1 MKSPFKAWSSS
12 LVFRVTSTIVALSVV
27 IIWLL
32 GSALYTRISAGIFDE
47 KLKLSISDAQS
58 TARNTQ
64 LQLTFS
70 QYQDKAALKL
80 IFSEILAVPPKTFES
95 AARELAIFTYENTG
109 GRYRFDGTSNLLDP
123 KSVPE
128 SLRDKTRAI
137 SLTNSSTN
145 SLTKWQRTDLLYV
158 DGKVEPAIAVGHI
171 LKIKGAGK
179 YEFYVLFSL
188 AQQSRTMSL
197 ILNYLWLTG
206 IALTLLIGLVTFFV
220 LRRLISP
227 IRDAAR
233 VAEELTAGNL
243 ELRMD
248 IQGQDEIAS
257 LGYSF
262 NEMAV
267 SLQQQISRL
276 ENLSKLQQRFVSD
289 VSHELRTP
297 LTTIRMASQV
307 IYSARE
313 NFEPT
318 VTRSAELLISQI
330 ERFES
335 LLTDL
340 LEVSRFDAQAAILEI
355 EEVDVITL
363 VKETIDYLHP
373 SQDRIIHLWAPDK
386 PVLVDVDPRRIK
398 RIIRNLI
405 SNAVDHREDKNIDIQ
420 IEETENEVSIGV
432 RDYGVGFNYIDKK
445 LLFERFWR
453 ADSSRARTTGGT
465 GLGLSIALE
474 DARLHQGEID
484 VWGEPTKGA
493 HFVLTI
499 PKFAGGTII
508 SKPISAQPE

>member
-1 MKSPFKAWSSS
+1 VKSPFAAWRSS
-12 LVFRVTSTIVALSVV
+12 LVFRVTSTIVALSVI

-32 GSALYTRISAGIFDE
+32 GSALFNQISSGLFDE

-80 IFSEILAVPPKTFES
+80 ILADILAVPPKSFES
-95 AARELAIFTYENTG
+95 AARELAIFSYAKTKSLYK
-109 GRYRFDGTSNLLDP
+109 YDGTSNLLEAN
-123 KSVPE
+123 SVSE
-128 SLRDKTRAI
+128 KFRILTRA
-137 SLTNSSTN
+137 SKKTVWDRTN
-145 SLTKWQRTDLLYV
+145 LKYI
-158 DGKVEPAIAVGHI
+158 DGKIEPAIVVGHN
-171 LKIKGAGK
+171 LTIKGAGK

-188 AQQSRTMSL
+188 AQQSRTMAL

-206 IALTLLIGLVTFFV
+206 IALTLLIGLITFFV
-220 LRRLISP
+220 FRRLIAP

-248 IQGQDEIAS
+248 IQGEDEIAS

-307 IYSARE
+307 IYASRE
-313 NFEPT
+313 SFEPT
-318 VTRSAELLISQI
+318 ITRSAELLISQI

-340 LEVSRFDAQAAILEI
+340 LEVSRFDAQAAVLEI
-355 EEVDVITL
+355 EEVDITAL
-363 VKETIDYLHP
+363 VKETIDYLHS
-373 SQDRIIHLWAPDK
+373 SQDRAINLWAPDR
-386 PVLVDVDPRRIK
+386 PVMVDVDPRRIK
-398 RIIRNLI
+398 RIVRNLI
-405 SNAVDHREDKNIDIQ
+405 SNAVDHREDKSIDIQ
-420 IEETENEVSIGV
+420 IEENENEVSVGV
-432 RDYGVGFNYIDKK
+432 RDYGVGFNYTDKK

-474 DARLHQGEID
+474 DAKLHQGEID
-484 VWGEPTKGA
+484 VWGARGLGA

-499 PKFAGGTII
+499 PKFAGGSIQ

>member
-1 MKSPFKAWSSS
+1 MKSPVKIWQSS
-12 LVFRVTSTIVALSVV
+12 LVYRVTGTIVALS
-27 IIWLL
+27 IILIALL
-32 GSALYTRISAGIFDE
+32 GSALYSRVSAGIFDE
-47 KLKLSISDAQS
+47 KLKLSILDAQS

-64 LQLTFS
+64 IQLS
-70 QYQDKAALKL
+70 YQRYRDKAALTFV
-80 IFSEILAVPPKTFES
+80 FSEILALPPKTYES
-95 AARELAIFTYENTG
+95 AAKEIAVFSFEKINKKF
-109 GRYRFDGTSNLLDP
+109 RFDGASNRLDP
-123 KSVPE
+123 KSISKKFREETRKNKETQWERTKLKYLNGKTE
-128 SLRDKTRAI
+128 SAI
-137 SLTNSSTN
+137 
-145 SLTKWQRTDLLYV
+145 V
-158 DGKVEPAIAVGHI
+158 VGHDLI
-171 LKIKGAGK
+171 ISGVGK
-179 YEFYVLFSL
+179 YEFYVIFSL
-188 AQQSRTMSL
+188 AQQERTMAL

-206 IALTLLIGLVTFFV
+206 IALTLLIGLTTFFV
-220 LRRLISP
+220 MRRLIAP
-227 IRDAAR
+227 IQDAAR
-233 VAEELTAGNL
+233 VAEELTRGNL
-243 ELRMD
+243 DLRMD
-248 IQGQDEIAS
+248 IHGEDEIAS

-307 IYSARE
+307 IFASRE

-318 VTRSAELLISQI
+318 VARSAELLISQI

-355 EEVDVITL
+355 EAVDLVTL
-363 VKETIDYLHP
+363 VRETIEYVHP
-373 SQDRIIHLWAPDK
+373 SQDRVIHLNAPNS
-386 PVLVDVDPRRIK
+386 PVIVDVDPRRIK

-405 SNAVDHREDKNIDIQ
+405 SNAIDHREDKDIDIR
-420 IEETENEVSIGV
+420 ISETENEVAIGV
-432 RDYGVGFNYIDKK
+432 RDYGHGFNYSDKK

-474 DARLHQGEID
+474 DAKLHQGEIEA
-484 VWGEPTKGA
+484 WGERNKGA

-499 PKFAGGTII
+499 PKFAGGSIE
-508 SKPISAQPE
+508 SKPITAQIN

>member
-1 MKSPFKAWSSS
+1 MKSPFGTWRTS
-12 LVFRVTSTIVALSVV
+12 LVFRVTSTIVALSVI

-32 GSALYTRISAGIFDE
+32 GSALFNQISSGIFDE
-47 KLKLSISDAQS
+47 RLKLSISDAQS

-64 LQLTFS
+64 IQLTFS
-70 QYQDKAALKL
+70 QYQDKAELKL
-80 IFSEILAVPPKTFES
+80 IFAEILAVPPKSFES
-95 AARELAIFTYENTG
+95 AAREIAIFSYANTSS
-109 GRYRFDGTSNLLDP
+109 RYKFNGTSNLLGAN
-123 KSVPE
+123 SVSDKFRE
-128 SLRDKTRAI
+128 STRA
-137 SLTNSSTN
+137 STQTEWERTN
-145 SLTKWQRTDLLYV
+145 LRYI
-158 DGKVEPAIAVGHI
+158 DGKVEPAIVVGHT
-171 LKIKGAGK
+171 LTIKGAGK

-197 ILNYLWLTG
+197 ILNYLILTG
-206 IALTLLIGLVTFFV
+206 VALTLLIGLITFFV
-220 LRRLISP
+220 FRRLIAP

-248 IQGQDEIAS
+248 IQGEDEIAS

-307 IYSARE
+307 IHASRE
-313 NFEPT
+313 SFEPT
-318 VTRSAELLISQI
+318 VARSAELLISQI

-340 LEVSRFDAQAAILEI
+340 LEVSRFDAQAAVLEV
-355 EEVDVITL
+355 EEVDITAL

-373 SQDRIIHLWAPDK
+373 SQDRVIHLWAPDK
-386 PVLVDVDPRRIK
+386 PVMVDVDPRRIK
-398 RIIRNLI
+398 RILRNLI
-405 SNAVDHREDKNIDIQ
+405 SNAVDHREDKGVEIQ
-420 IEETENEVSIGV
+420 IKENENEVSVGV
-432 RDYGVGFNYIDKK
+432 RDFGVGFNYTDKK

-474 DARLHQGEID
+474 DAKLHQGEID
-484 VWGEPTKGA
+484 VWGARGLGA

-499 PKFAGGTII
+499 PKFAGGSIQ
-508 SKPISAQPE
+508 SKPIPAQPE

>member
-1 MKSPFKAWSSS
+1 MRSPFKAWKSS
-12 LVFRVTSTIVALSVV
+12 LVYRVTGTIVVLSM
-27 IIWLL
+27 ILIGLL
-32 GSALYTRISAGIFDE
+32 GSALYSRVSAGIFDE
-47 KLKLSISDAQS
+47 KLKLSILDAQS

-64 LQLTFS
+64 IQLS
-70 QYQDKAALKL
+70 YSKYRDKAALTFV
-80 IFSEILAVPPKTFES
+80 FSDILALPPKTYES
-95 AARELAIFTYENTG
+95 AAKEIAVFSFEKINKMF
-109 GRYRFDGTSNLLDP
+109 RFNGAS
-123 KSVPE
+123 
-128 SLRDKTRAI
+128 
-137 SLTNSSTN
+137 N
-145 SLTKWQRTDLLYV
+145 SLDLKSISKKFREETQKSKETQWERTKLRYL
-158 DGKVEPAIAVGHI
+158 DGKSESAIVVGNNLVI
-171 LKIKGAGK
+171 SGVGK
-179 YEFYVLFSL
+179 YEFYVIFSL
-188 AQQSRTMSL
+188 AQQERTMAL

-206 IALTLLIGLVTFFV
+206 IALTLLIGLTTFFV
-220 LRRLISP
+220 MRRLIAP
-227 IRDAAR
+227 IQDAAR
-233 VAEELTAGNL
+233 VAEELTTGNL
-243 ELRMD
+243 DLRMD
-248 IQGQDEIAS
+248 IHGEDEIAS

-307 IYSARE
+307 IYASRE

-355 EEVDVITL
+355 EAIDIVIL
-363 VKETIDYLHP
+363 VKETIDYVHP
-373 SQDRIIHLWAPDK
+373 SQDRIINLKAPNS

-405 SNAVDHREDKNIDIQ
+405 SNAIDHREGKDIDVRIS
-420 IEETENEVSIGV
+420 ETENEVSIGV
-432 RDYGVGFNYIDKK
+432 RDYGSGFNFSDKK

-474 DARLHQGEID
+474 DAKLHQGEID
-484 VWGEPTKGA
+484 VWGERDKGA

-499 PKFAGGTII
+499 PKFAGGSIE
-508 SKPISAQPE
+508 SKPITAQLN

>member
-1 MKSPFKAWSSS
+1 MKSPFSAWRSS
-12 LVFRVTSTIVALSVV
+12 LVFRVTSTIVALSVI

-32 GSALYTRISAGIFDE
+32 GSALFNQISSGIFDE

-70 QYQDKAALKL
+70 QYQDRAALKL
-80 IFSEILAVPPKTFES
+80 ILAEILAVPPKSFES
-95 AARELAIFTYENTG
+95 AARELAIFSYAKKKSN
-109 GRYRFDGTSNLLDP
+109 YKYDGTSNLLGAN
-123 KSVPE
+123 SVSE
-128 SLRDKTRAI
+128 KFRILTRA
-137 SLTNSSTN
+137 SKKTVWERTN
-145 SLTKWQRTDLLYV
+145 LKYI
-158 DGKVEPAIAVGHI
+158 DGKIEPAIVVGHN
-171 LKIKGAGK
+171 LKIRGAGK

-188 AQQSRTMSL
+188 AQQNRTMSL

-206 IALTLLIGLVTFFV
+206 IALTLLIGLITFFV
-220 LRRLISP
+220 LRRLIAP
-227 IRDAAR
+227 IRDAAKT
-233 VAEELTAGNL
+233 AEELTAGNL

-248 IQGQDEIAS
+248 IQGEDEIAS

-307 IYSARE
+307 IYASRE
-313 NFEPT
+313 AFEPT
-318 VTRSAELLISQI
+318 VSRSAELLITQI

-340 LEVSRFDAQAAILEI
+340 LEVSRFDAQAAVLEI
-355 EEVDVITL
+355 EEVDLIIL

-373 SQDRIIHLWAPDK
+373 SQDRAINLWAPDK
-386 PVLVDVDPRRIK
+386 PVMVDVDPRRIR

-405 SNAVDHREDKNIDIQ
+405 SNAVDHREDKGIDIQ
-420 IEETENEVSIGV
+420 IKENENEVSVGV
-432 RDYGVGFNYIDKK
+432 RDYGIGFNYTDKK

-453 ADSSRARTTGGT
+453 ADSSRARTRGGT

-474 DARLHQGEID
+474 DAKLHQGEID
-484 VWGEPTKGA
+484 VWGARGLGA

-499 PKFAGGTII
+499 PKFAGGSIQ

>member
-1 MKSPFKAWSSS
+1 MKSPISAWRAS
-12 LVFRVTSTIVALSVV
+12 LVFRVTSTIVALSVI

-32 GSALYTRISAGIFDE
+32 GSALYNQISSGIFDE
-47 KLKLSISDAQS
+47 KLNLSISDAQS

-80 IFSEILAVPPKTFES
+80 IFAEILAVPPKTFES
-95 AARELAIFTYENTG
+95 AAREIAIFSFANTNS
-109 GRYRFDGTSNLLDP
+109 RYKFDGTSNFLEAT
-123 KSVPE
+123 SVPMQFRE
-128 SLRDKTRAI
+128 RTRT
-137 SLTNSSTN
+137 STVTQWERTN
-145 SLTKWQRTDLLYV
+145 LQYI
-158 DGKVEPAIAVGHI
+158 DGKVEPAIVVGHD
-171 LKIKGAGK
+171 LTIKGAGK

-188 AQQSRTMSL
+188 AQQNRTMSL
-197 ILNYLWLTG
+197 ILKYLWLTG
-206 IALTLLIGLVTFFV
+206 IALTFLIGLISFFV

-248 IQGQDEIAS
+248 IHGEDEIAS

-307 IYSARE
+307 IYSSRDS
-313 NFEPT
+313 FEPT
-318 VTRSAELLISQI
+318 IARSAELLVSQI
-330 ERFES
+330 DRFES

-340 LEVSRFDAQAAILEI
+340 LEVSRFDAQAAVLEI
-355 EEVDVITL
+355 EEIDIITL
-363 VKETIDYLHP
+363 VRETIDYVHP
-373 SQDRIIHLWAPDK
+373 SQDRIVHLWAPDK
-386 PVLVDVDPRRIK
+386 PVMVDIDPRRIK

-405 SNAVDHREDKNIDIQ
+405 SNAMDHREDKSIDVQ

-474 DARLHQGEID
+474 DAKLHQGEI
-484 VWGEPTKGA
+484 
-493 HFVLTI
+493 
-499 PKFAGGTII
+499 
-508 SKPISAQPE
+508 

>member
-1 MKSPFKAWSSS
+1 MKSPLQSWRSS
-12 LVFRVTSTIVALSVV
+12 LVFRVTTTIVSLTIIV
-27 IIWLL
+27 IWLI
-32 GSALYTRISAGIFDE
+32 GSALETQISSGIFDE
-47 KLKLSISDAQS
+47 KLRLSIADAQS

-64 LQLTFS
+64 IQLTFS
-70 QYQDKAALKL
+70 PYQDKAAFKL
-80 IFSEILAVPPKTFES
+80 IFTEILAVPPRSFES
-95 AARELAIFTYENTG
+95 AAREIAVFSFKNTKSK
-109 GRYRFDGTSNLLDP
+109 FKFAGTSNLVDETSIP
-123 KSVPE
+123 DSFRKITRKSTGTQSE
-128 SLRDKTRAI
+128 RIKLK
-137 SLTNSSTN
+137 
-145 SLTKWQRTDLLYV
+145 YV
-158 DGKVEPAIAVGHI
+158 DGKSESAIVVGHV
-171 LKIKGAGK
+171 LTIKGAGK
-179 YEFYVLFSL
+179 YEFYVISSL
-188 AQQSRTMSL
+188 AQQSRTTSL
-197 ILNYLWLTG
+197 ILNYLLLTG
-206 IALTLLIGLVTFFV
+206 IALTFLIGLITFFV

-233 VAEELTAGNL
+233 VAEELTQGNL

-248 IQGQDEIAS
+248 IHGEDEIAS

-307 IYSARE
+307 IYAAKDS
-313 NFEPT
+313 FEPT
-318 VTRSAELLISQI
+318 VSRSSELLLSQI
-330 ERFES
+330 DRFES
-335 LLTDL
+335 MLTDL
-340 LEVSRFDAQAAILEI
+340 LEVSRFDAQAAVLEV
-355 EEVDVITL
+355 EEVDVTAL

-373 SQDRIIHLWAPDK
+373 SQDRIIHLWAPEQ

-405 SNAVDHREDKNIDIQ
+405 ANAVDHREDKSIDVQ
-420 IEETENEVSIGV
+420 IEQTENEVSIGV
-432 RDYGVGFNYIDKK
+432 RDYGIGFNYIDKK

-474 DARLHQGEID
+474 DAKLHQGEID
-484 VWGEPTKGA
+484 VWGERGRGA

-499 PKFAGGTII
+499 PKFAGGSIQ

>member
-1 MKSPFKAWSSS
+1 MKSPFAAWRSS
-12 LVFRVTSTIVALSVV
+12 LVFRVTSTIVALSVI

-32 GSALYTRISAGIFDE
+32 GSALFNQISSGIFDE

-80 IFSEILAVPPKTFES
+80 ILAEILAVPPKSFES
-95 AARELAIFTYENTG
+95 AARELAIFSYAKTKSLYK
-109 GRYRFDGTSNLLDP
+109 YDGTSNLLEAN
-123 KSVPE
+123 SVSE
-128 SLRDKTRAI
+128 KFRILTRA
-137 SLTNSSTN
+137 SKKTVWDRTN
-145 SLTKWQRTDLLYV
+145 LQYI
-158 DGKVEPAIAVGHI
+158 DGKIEPAIVVGHN
-171 LKIKGAGK
+171 LTIKGAGK

-188 AQQSRTMSL
+188 AQQSRTMAL

-206 IALTLLIGLVTFFV
+206 IALTLLIGLITFFV
-220 LRRLISP
+220 FRRLIAP

-248 IQGQDEIAS
+248 IQGEDEIAS

-307 IYSARE
+307 IYASRE
-313 NFEPT
+313 SFDPT
-318 VTRSAELLISQI
+318 ISRSAELLISQI

-340 LEVSRFDAQAAILEI
+340 LEVSRFDAQAAVLEI
-355 EEVDVITL
+355 EEVDITAL

-373 SQDRIIHLWAPDK
+373 SQDRIIQLWAPDK
-386 PVLVDVDPRRIK
+386 PVMVDVDPRRIK
-398 RIIRNLI
+398 RIVRNLI
-405 SNAVDHREDKNIDIQ
+405 SNAVDHREDKSIDIQ
-420 IEETENEVSIGV
+420 IEENENEVSVGV
-432 RDYGVGFNYIDKK
+432 RDYGIGFNYTDKK

-474 DARLHQGEID
+474 DAKLHQGEID
-484 VWGEPTKGA
+484 VWGARGLGA

-499 PKFAGGTII
+499 PKFAGGSIQ

>member
-1 MKSPFKAWSSS
+1 MKSPFSAWRSS
-12 LVFRVTSTIVALSVV
+12 LVFRVTSTIVALSVI

-32 GSALYTRISAGIFDE
+32 GSALFNQISSGIFDE

-80 IFSEILAVPPKTFES
+80 ILAEILAVPPKSFES
-95 AARELAIFTYENTG
+95 AARELAIFSYAKTKSHYK
-109 GRYRFDGTSNLLDP
+109 YDGTSNLLGAN
-123 KSVPE
+123 SVSE
-128 SLRDKTRAI
+128 KFRILTRA
-137 SLTNSSTN
+137 SKKTVWERTN
-145 SLTKWQRTDLLYV
+145 LKYI
-158 DGKVEPAIAVGHI
+158 DGKIEPAIVVGHN
-171 LKIKGAGK
+171 LKIRGAGK

-188 AQQSRTMSL
+188 VQQNRTMSL

-206 IALTLLIGLVTFFV
+206 IALTLLIGLITFFV
-220 LRRLISP
+220 LRRLIAP
-227 IRDAAR
+227 IRDAAKT
-233 VAEELTAGNL
+233 AEELTAGNL

-248 IQGQDEIAS
+248 IQGEDEIAS

-307 IYSARE
+307 IYVSRE
-313 NFEPT
+313 SFDPT
-318 VTRSAELLISQI
+318 ISRSAELLISQI

-340 LEVSRFDAQAAILEI
+340 LEVSRFDAQAAVLEV
-355 EEVDVITL
+355 EEVDLIVL

-373 SQDRIIHLWAPDK
+373 SQDRAINLWAPDK
-386 PVLVDVDPRRIK
+386 PVMVDVDPRRIR

-405 SNAVDHREDKNIDIQ
+405 SNAVDHREDKGIDIQ
-420 IEETENEVSIGV
+420 IKENENEVSVGV
-432 RDYGVGFNYIDKK
+432 RDYGIGFNYTDKK

-465 GLGLSIALE
+465 GLGLSISLE
-474 DARLHQGEID
+474 DAKLHQGEID
-484 VWGEPTKGA
+484 VWGARGLGA

-499 PKFAGGTII
+499 PKFAGGSIQ